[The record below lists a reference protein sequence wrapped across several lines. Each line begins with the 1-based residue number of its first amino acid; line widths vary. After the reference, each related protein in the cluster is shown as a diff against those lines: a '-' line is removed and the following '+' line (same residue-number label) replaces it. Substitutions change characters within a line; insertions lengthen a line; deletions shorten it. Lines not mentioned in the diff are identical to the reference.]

1 MSWIDMLG
9 TYEERNVANFKNDI
23 FEIDTS
29 RVTDRAVPYE
39 TAIAHKDFRHGEWI
53 ILGWRKTKEEAQRF
67 HDLTVKHFIEHEH
80 ELDHIDDAY
89 EGVRYKRERV

>member
-39 TAIAHKDFRHGEWI
+39 TAIAHKDFRGGE
-53 ILGWRKTKEEAQRF
+53 
-67 HDLTVKHFIEHEH
+67 
-80 ELDHIDDAY
+80 
-89 EGVRYKRERV
+89 

>member
-39 TAIAHKDFRHGEWI
+39 TAIAHKDFRNGDWI
-53 ILGWRKTKEEAQRF
+53 ILGWRKTKEEAQKY
-67 HDLTVKHFIEHEH
+67 HDEMVKYFTDHEH
-80 ELDHIDDAY
+80 ELTFIDDVY
-89 EGVRYKRERV
+89 ERTRYERQ